1 MIKKSSIKVFTK
13 PIECDKIA
21 KVKNK
26 IKEKA
31 KQIYY
36 KSITEKIAK
45 LRAIYAKYI
54 EISLQRSS
62 FQSEAN
68 KNN

>member
-13 PIECDKIA
+13 TTKCDKIA

-31 KQIYY
+31 K
-36 KSITEKIAK
+36 
-45 LRAIYAKYI
+45 
-54 EISLQRSS
+54 
-62 FQSEAN
+62 
-68 KNN
+68 